1 MKTFLRLLSYA
12 PPLVPIA
19 LRYLAYILLGVT
31 FSLLNFTLLVP
42 VLDVIFNTSAAQAA
56 AELPTF
62 SVSVEYAKGVF
73 YYYFHTLRAGYGP
86 MGALQF
92 TCGIIAVSVL
102 LSNFFKYFAQRVIT
116 KMQSFVVRN
125 LRRAMFDK
133 IVSLHVSY
141 FRTITKG
148 QLLSMVSNDINEIQ
162 SVIGSSLHV
171 ILREPLF
178 ILFYAA
184 ALFYQSPRLTIFT
197 LIVLPLAGL
206 IISGIASTLRR
217 TAKHAQGLLG
227 SLLGIMDEAV
237 VGIRIIKIFKAERYI
252 GEKFNELNNQ
262 HRKTFKRMWN
272 RMDVASPLSEFLGVM
287 AVVCIVIY
295 GGSLIFHGSENA
307 LTGSQFITYIAIFS
321 QILTPA
327 KSLAQASANF
337 QRGIAS
343 GERVFK
349 IIDAEVEIT
358 DKPNAAKIERFSQ
371 AVEIRN
377 VSFAYRDD
385 DYVLKNINLK
395 IEKGKTIALVGQSGS
410 GKTTLAN
417 LIPRFYDVSHGEI
430 LVDGVNVKD
439 FDLSNLYEQMSM
451 VTQEQI
457 LFNDTVYNNI
467 AFGMK
472 NVTAQDVA
480 SAAKIANAH
489 DFIMEMEEGYQTNVG
504 DGGSRLS
511 GGQRQRISIARA
523 VLRNPSI
530 LILDEATSALDTES
544 ERLVQ
549 DALTNLMK
557 NRTSIVIAH
566 RLSTIC
572 HADSIVVMHQGEIV
586 EQGTH
591 DELYAR
597 AGGAY
602 RHLCDLQ
609 AFK

>member
-1 MKTFLRLLSYA
+1 MKTFVRLLSYA

-19 LRYLAYILLGVT
+19 LRYLGYILLGVT
-31 FSLLNFTLLVP
+31 FSLLNLTLLMP
-42 VLDVIFNTSAAQAA
+42 VLDVIFNTSSASAV
-56 AELPTF
+56 AELPDF
-62 SVSVEYAKGVF
+62 SMSIEYFKNVF
-73 YYYFHTLRAGYGP
+73 YYYFNTFRAQYGS

-92 TCGIIAVSVL
+92 TCGIIAVSVF

-116 KMQSFVVRN
+116 KMQSFVIRN

-141 FRTITKG
+141 FRTIPKG

-178 ILFYAA
+178 IIFYTC
-184 ALFYQSPRLTIFT
+184 ALFYQSPQLTIFT

-217 TAKHAQGLLG
+217 TAKQAQTLLG
-227 SLLGIMDEAV
+227 NLLGIMDEAV
-237 VGIRIIKIFKAERYI
+237 VGIRIIKIFKAEQYI
-252 GEKFNELNNQ
+252 GAKFNELNNQ

-272 RMDVASPLSEFLGVM
+272 RMDIASPMSEFLGIL

-295 GGSLIFHGSENA
+295 GGSLIFHNSENA
-307 LTGSQFITYIAIFS
+307 LTGSQFITYIVIFT

-349 IIDAEVEIT
+349 IIDAEVEIKE
-358 DKPNAAKIERFSQ
+358 KPNAVKVEKFSQ
-371 AVEIRN
+371 SIEVRN
-377 VSFAYRDD
+377 MSFAYRED

-395 IEKGKTIALVGQSGS
+395 IEKGKTVALVGQSGS

-439 FDLSNLYEQMSM
+439 FDLSNLYLQMSM

-467 AFGMK
+467 AFGME
-472 NVTAQDVA
+472 NVTEQDVVN
-480 SAAKIANAH
+480 AAKIANAH
-489 DFIMEMEEGYQTNVG
+489 EFIMEMEEGYQTNVG
-504 DGGSRLS
+504 DSGSRLS

-544 ERLVQ
+544 EKLVQ
-549 DALTNLMK
+549 DALTKLMK

-566 RLSTIC
+566 RLSTIQ
-572 HADSIVVMHQGEIV
+572 HADCIVVMSQGEIV

-591 DELYAR
+591 SELYAKKN
-597 AGGAY
+597 GTY
-602 RHLCDLQ
+602 KHLCDLQ